1 MASIKIILFLFGEK
15 SLGLS
20 FVMYAV
26 YQLNSWLNDWDGF
39 PRAGSETQWQ
49 LELGGNFPI
58 NTN

>member
-1 MASIKIILFLFGEK
+1 MC
-15 SLGLS
+15 
-20 FVMYAV
+20 AV

-39 PRAGSETQWQ
+39 LRGGSETHWQ

>member
-1 MASIKIILFLFGEK
+1 MC
-15 SLGLS
+15 
-20 FVMYAV
+20 AV